1 MTGYNAAETASV
13 DYKSDYGTVRFIAT
27 YIDSVVL
34 QVYPFF
40 GTEDEVHF
48 NVGEW
53 QVETLTLAGFPA
65 QSGKVDLYKQAD
77 GSYLVM
83 VNATFQTV
91 GAHAFYF
98 YVTL

>member
-1 MTGYNAAETASV
+1 MTGYNAAENASV
-13 DYKSDYGTVRFIAT
+13 GYKSDYGTVRFLAT
-27 YIDSVVL
+27 YLDSVVL
-34 QVYPFF
+34 QIYPFF

-48 NVGEW
+48 NVGES